1 MGNKMC
7 NLKGYK
13 ILIIGEEGGLEDS
26 LLRPGPFTCPLL
38 ASKEAVYGLGDVCRS
53 RRVGQGSSMAQQRHL
68 LGTAGCYKTKV
79 EGATQEMSIC
89 RSASSDPRVP
99 QGKVAQRP
107 RLNGAQCRPHPCG

>member
-7 NLKGYK
+7 DLKGYK

-26 LLRPGPFTCPLL
+26 LLRPGFTCPLL
-38 ASKEAVYGLGDVCRS
+38 ASKEAVFGLGDGCGS
-53 RRVGQGSSMAQQRHL
+53 RRSGQRSSMAQQRHL
-68 LGTAGCYKTKV
+68 LGTADCYKTTV

-107 RLNGAQCRPHPCG
+107 RLNGTQCRPHPCG